1 MDQKEKE
8 RQEEIQVISVVE
20 TDSTSNILYN
30 YSVRFRAPFYIMLL
44 ASNNLLDPNLTTIT
58 PLMEELWRRTK
69 MF

>member
-30 YSVRFRAPFYIMLL
+30 YSVRFRAPFYRMLL
-44 ASNNLLDPNLTTIT
+44 SSNNLLDPNLTTIT